1 MVTTARAHRV
11 MIPTSCFREFAPC
24 SIWQRSRLSRPTD
37 NKLLNRGEIVE
48 TFETVDYF
56 SDAELITD
64 PYPYFDHLR
73 GQCPV
78 LPGGSRGRRHRH
90 RP

>member
-1 MVTTARAHRV
+1 MTY
-11 MIPTSCFREFAPC
+11 
-24 SIWQRSRLSRPTD
+24 
-37 NKLLNRGEIVE
+37 LLIGKEIVE

-64 PYPYFDHLR
+64 PYPYFNHLR

-78 LPGGSRGRRHRH
+78 LPGGPAGVVTVTGHEEAVSAYKN
-90 RP
+90 PAL